1 MDILVKFQDQQLSIL
16 ITAGDSFPQSE
27 MRILLLWLFQ
37 DLDRHEFSPPPFPPP
52 PQNKKIRPEK
62 NVNH

>member
-52 PQNKKIRPEK
+52 PQKKKIRPEK